1 MSTLKNSNFLVL
13 KCYKLAIDL
22 KTIWTNI
29 GRILMTVNI
38 ILSFIFLFYFC
49 FFDNKKINN
58 LISSILK
65 NRINSLE
72 NNKTQLK
79 KKNIRRQ
86 KKNGTENKK
95 SKNSGVKRQ
104 NYKKSKTLNKSTK
117 LKAPLKKKTLTN
129 KIKKRII
136 RNKKNTKNPKI
147 DLNEELHL
155 QNSKRKLVKRNSSQI
170 NIVRINNYHI
180 KNLIQ
185 GKSNS
190 KHDEN
195 ISSKSPSLYRASKL
209 NFIMKTY
216 SNDNLEKFNDYS
228 NPKNLNDEELNSLDY
243 DVALLIDKRTYFQYY
258 WSLLKR
264 KQLIL
269 FTFIPANDY
278 NLFSVKICLFLLS
291 FSLYFTIN
299 GFFFSDETMHKIHE
313 DKGKFNIVYQIP
325 QILYSTIITAIINM
339 ILKQLSLSEKNIIAI
354 KQEKDIKQMTNY
366 SKRVKICINIKLIV
380 FFILYILF
388 LVFFWYF
395 ISCFCAVYRNTQII
409 LIKDTLVSF
418 ALSMLY
424 PFGLNL
430 MPGMLRIPAL
440 RAQKKDKKCLY
451 KVSTFVALI

>member
-1 MSTLKNSNFLVL
+1 
-13 KCYKLAIDL
+13 
-22 KTIWTNI
+22 
-29 GRILMTVNI
+29 
-38 ILSFIFLFYFC
+38 
-49 FFDNKKINN
+49 
-58 LISSILK
+58 
-65 NRINSLE
+65 
-72 NNKTQLK
+72 
-79 KKNIRRQ
+79 
-86 KKNGTENKK
+86 
-95 SKNSGVKRQ
+95 
-104 NYKKSKTLNKSTK
+104 
-117 LKAPLKKKTLTN
+117 
-129 KIKKRII
+129 
-136 RNKKNTKNPKI
+136 
-147 DLNEELHL
+147 
-155 QNSKRKLVKRNSSQI
+155 
-170 NIVRINNYHI
+170 
-180 KNLIQ
+180 
-185 GKSNS
+185 
-190 KHDEN
+190 
-195 ISSKSPSLYRASKL
+195 
-209 NFIMKTY
+209 MKTY

-395 ISCFCAVYRNTQII
+395 ISCFCAVYRNTQMI

-430 MPGMLRIPAL
+430 MPGILRIPAL
-440 RAQKKDKKCLY
+440 RAQKKDKKYLY
-451 KVSTFVALI
+451 KISTFVALI

>member
-1 MSTLKNSNFLVL
+1 
-13 KCYKLAIDL
+13 
-22 KTIWTNI
+22 
-29 GRILMTVNI
+29 
-38 ILSFIFLFYFC
+38 
-49 FFDNKKINN
+49 
-58 LISSILK
+58 
-65 NRINSLE
+65 
-72 NNKTQLK
+72 
-79 KKNIRRQ
+79 
-86 KKNGTENKK
+86 
-95 SKNSGVKRQ
+95 
-104 NYKKSKTLNKSTK
+104 
-117 LKAPLKKKTLTN
+117 
-129 KIKKRII
+129 
-136 RNKKNTKNPKI
+136 
-147 DLNEELHL
+147 
-155 QNSKRKLVKRNSSQI
+155 
-170 NIVRINNYHI
+170 
-180 KNLIQ
+180 
-185 GKSNS
+185 
-190 KHDEN
+190 
-195 ISSKSPSLYRASKL
+195 
-209 NFIMKTY
+209 MKTY
-216 SNDNLEKFNDYS
+216 SNDNLEKFNDNP

-243 DVALLIDKRTYFQYY
+243 DGALLIDKRTYFQYY

-395 ISCFCAVYRNTQII
+395 ISCFCGVYRNTQMI